1 MSELVNETFETKIQN
16 ESPYI
21 LNEDLQVIKSFDEL
35 NLKNDLLKGIYSYGY
50 VLPSPIQEIAIKPM
64 IEKRDM
70 IAQSQS
76 GTGKTATF
84 IIGMLQN
91 IDISENKTQAVIISH
106 TRELAIQTHN
116 VLKNLSNYL
125 KDITYSLCIG
135 GSRKNKFINKSDNS
149 HIIVGTPG
157 RLCDLIGKKLINTSN
172 VKIVIIDEADEVLSF
187 SFQEQVKEVMNT
199 INKDAQLCLF
209 SATLPDELFELTD
222 HLTNNPVKILL
233 NEDNITLDGIKQ
245 YYINVQRDNWKYDT
259 LVDLYSCIS
268 IGQSII
274 YINNKNKADWL
285 VEQLIE
291 NNFSPATIHSSMNQ
305 MERQNIM
312 ERFRNGDIRVLI
324 ATDVIARGIDV
335 QQVSVVINYD
345 MPKETETYIHRIG
358 RSGRF
363 GRKGLAINLI
373 NNKQLGMIKYL
384 ENMYNTNIECLP
396 SNIKQIIEDDLE

>member
-1 MSELVNETFETKIQN
+1 MGELVNETFETKIQN

-21 LNEDLQVIKSFDEL
+21 LNEDLEVIKSFDGF

-64 IEKRDM
+64 IEKRDI

-91 IDISENKTQAVIISH
+91 IDITKNNTQSIIISH
-106 TRELAIQTHN
+106 TRELAIQTYN
-116 VLKNLSNYL
+116 VLKIISNYM
-125 KDITYSLCIG
+125 KDISYSLCIG
-135 GSRKNKFINKSDNS
+135 GSRKNKFINKTDNS

-157 RLCDLIGKKLINTSN
+157 RLCDLIGKKIINTSN
-172 VKIVIIDEADEVLSF
+172 INIVIIDEADEVLSL
-187 SFQEQVKEVMNT
+187 SFQDQVKEVMNN
-199 INKDAQLCLF
+199 INKEAQLCLF
-209 SATLPDELFELTD
+209 SATLPDELFELID
-222 HLTNNPVKILL
+222 NLTVNPVKILL

-285 VEQLIE
+285 VEQLTE

-305 MERQNIM
+305 QERQNIM
-312 ERFRNGDIRVLI
+312 ERFRAGDIRVLI

-373 NNKQLGMIKYL
+373 TNKQMGMIKYL
-384 ENMYNTNIECLP
+384 ENMYNTNIDCLP
-396 SNIKQIIEDDLE
+396 NNIKQLIEDDLE